1 MQELVQFVS
10 GAMIGGVVGNTTYD
24 GLKIILGSS
33 FDMLVNFLSNNEKAE
48 FKGALT
54 MLLAQNEELKQQIID
69 LQQGKS
75 VINDNSIK
83 VGGNNSGNIVTGNN
97 NTINKK

>member
-1 MQELVQFVS
+1 MQELVGFVS

-33 FDMLVNFLSNNEKAE
+33 FDMLLKFLSNNEKAE

-54 MLLAQNEELKQQIID
+54 ILLMQNEELKKQIEQ
-69 LQQGKS
+69 LQQGKEIS
-75 VINDNSIK
+75 TTIIIQTHSGLGDN
-83 VGGNNSGNIVTGNN
+83 VGGDKITNNKS
-97 NTINKK
+97 

>member
-33 FDMLVNFLSNNEKAE
+33 FDRLSNYLLNNEIIKFE
-48 FKGALT
+48 VALD
-54 MLLAQNEELKQQIID
+54 MLFEENKELKTEIEQ

-75 VINDNSIK
+75 VVSDNSIK

-97 NTINKK
+97 NTIHK

>member
-1 MQELVQFVS
+1 MQEIVQFVS

-24 GLKIILGSS
+24 GLKVVLGSS
-33 FDMLVNFLSNNEKAE
+33 FDMLANFLSNNEKAE

-54 MLLAQNEELKQQIID
+54 ILLAQNEELKQQIID

-75 VINDNSIK
+75 VSNDNSVKI
-83 VGGNNSGNIVTGNN
+83 GGNNSGVVVTGNN
-97 NTINKK
+97 NSIHK

>member
-1 MQELVQFVS
+1 MQEIVQFVS

-24 GLKIILGSS
+24 GLKVILGSS
-33 FDMLVNFLSNNEKAE
+33 FDMLANFLSNNENAE

-54 MLLAQNEELKQQIID
+54 ILLAQNEELKQQIID

-75 VINDNSIK
+75 VSNDNSVK
-83 VGGNNSGNIVTGNN
+83 VGGNNSGVIVTGNN
-97 NTINKK
+97 NSVNRK